1 VGGQP
6 DGKSVQRNQKPS
18 VKGTDVTDPTNKV
31 PPGLTDSLDK
41 VQVLIDRI
49 ERRQDDQSK
58 IISLRQ
64 GTNEPLRPT
73 GLHRPTETTRE

>member
-1 VGGQP
+1 
-6 DGKSVQRNQKPS
+6 
-18 VKGTDVTDPTNKV
+18 VTDPTQKV

-58 IISLRQ
+58 IIAEHATIIADLRKRIDDLTRDTVKG
-64 GTNEPLRPT
+64 GTVY
-73 GLHRPTETTRE
+73 GG

>member
-1 VGGQP
+1 M
-6 DGKSVQRNQKPS
+6 
-18 VKGTDVTDPTNKV
+18 TDPTNKV

-58 IISLRQ
+58 IIAEHATIIADLQKRIAD
-64 GTNEPLRPT
+64 L
-73 GLHRPTETTRE
+73 TRDVLKGGATYGG

>member
-1 VGGQP
+1 M
-6 DGKSVQRNQKPS
+6 S
-18 VKGTDVTDPTNKV
+18 DPTNKV

-58 IISLRQ
+58 IIAEHATIIADLRKRIDDLTQ
-64 GTNEPLRPT
+64 SIVKGA
-73 GLHRPTETTRE
+73 